1 MNYLS
6 DLIAWG
12 SERGDINTKLYE
24 ELAQK
29 TLAEIIK
36 LYDEAT
42 DGEIIKDRKMHTHII
57 AILAD
62 KLELP
67 MRDIIVPFIANLT
80 GDLNNR
86 LDELEKKFMTHR
98 HDASKAYTEKPSW

>member
-12 SERGDINTKLYE
+12 SERNDIDKETYD
-24 ELAQK
+24 
-29 TLAEIIK
+29 EISALPFIDILK
-36 LYDEAT
+36 LYDEVA
-42 DGEIIKDRKMHTHII
+42 DGDLIKDHTKYNHVKAVI
-57 AILAD
+57 AD

-67 MRDIIVPFIANLT
+67 QRDIILPFISNLF
-80 GDLNNR
+80 GDLNDR
-86 LDELEKKFMTHR
+86 LDELEKTFKNHR